1 MGVLM
6 GKSSINGPFSMAML
20 DNQRIIHPF
29 INGTVP
35 LNIRVFCQSPVWKS
49 VVSPP
54 NISKFWPYRCSF
66 FLHIQPMSK
75 IDRGA
80 KKNKRGARQD
90 QRTGYCSRELPGE
103 LAEKN
108 DKNLIRGATL
118 LFNFMGNCVIWD
130 TCYNMGYICYNMLY
144 IYIQ

>member
-1 MGVLM
+1 
-6 GKSSINGPFSMAML
+6 
-20 DNQRIIHPF
+20 
-29 INGTVP
+29 
-35 LNIRVFCQSPVWKS
+35 
-49 VVSPP
+49 
-54 NISKFWPYRCSF
+54 
-66 FLHIQPMSK
+66 MSN

-130 TCYNMGYICYNMLY
+130 TCYNMGYICYNMFY
-144 IYIQ
+144 IYIYNKKDL